1 MKIIDVRISS
11 GIRGN
16 KIGGGTLHFN
26 GILSY
31 LSTLKDYEIMV
42 IKSGNDSSN
51 LPENVVKLNVL
62 YTVERNIGDVQS
74 FISILFGYF
83 LARKNIH
90 RLDFNIPNKNN
101 VIVISESPNP
111 SDILCTAYF
120 CRKYGYKGI
129 VYFHHIP
136 PPFWIKTFRRGF
148 FKSIL
153 KSVLTDISLT
163 LVKLFNLNIAIDVK
177 RIMKYTS
184 FKFED
189 KILEDEAFIPQV
201 YIDMQLDANYKDKDK
216 LYDACYVGRIE
227 EGKGIKDLVEAWKIV
242 CRELPDAKL
251 VIMGNLETSFG
262 KKITDLSRKRMLDSN
277 IIFKGFVSD
286 EEKIKIMKNSKLF
299 AFPSYEEGWSI
310 AIMESI
316 MAGLVP
322 VMYDLPAYDYLG
334 LFPYKVRMGE
344 YVEFGKTLTMLLR
357 LDKDELKSLNRGLRE
372 KINKYT
378 LEYCTL
384 EQITNFERVL
394 FGY

>member
-11 GIRGN
+11 GIHGN

-31 LSTLKDYEIMV
+31 LSTFKDYEITV

-51 LPENVVKLNVL
+51 LPENIVKLNVL
-62 YTVERNIGDVQS
+62 YSVERNIGDVQS
-74 FISILFGYF
+74 FIFILLGYF
-83 LARKNIH
+83 LVRKNVR
-90 RLDFNIPNKNN
+90 RLDLKVPNKNN

-120 CRKYGYKGI
+120 CRKYRCKGI

-136 PPFWIKTFRRGF
+136 PPFWIKTSRRGF

-153 KSVLTDISLT
+153 KTALTDISLT

-177 RIMKYTS
+177 RIMQYTS
-184 FKFED
+184 FKFEG
-189 KILEDEAFIPQV
+189 KILEDEEFIPQKYV
-201 YIDMQLDANYKDKDK
+201 NMQLDTNDKDIDK

-227 EGKGIKDLVEAWKIV
+227 EGKGIKDLVECWKIV
-242 CRELPDAKL
+242 CMELPDAKL

-262 KKITDLSRKRMLDSN
+262 KKITDLSRKRKLDSN

-334 LFPYKVRMGE
+334 PFPYKVRIGE
-344 YVEFGKTLTMLLR
+344 YVELGKTITKLLR
-357 LDKDELKSLNRGLRE
+357 LDKDELRSLNKSLRE

-378 LEYCTL
+378 LEYCTSQ
-384 EQITNFERVL
+384 QIANFERVL
-394 FGY
+394 YE